1 MDRENIYELR
11 DVNKI
16 YKRGSQ
22 TLPVLKSV
30 NLKVQKGQALCI
42 MGPSGAGKSTLL
54 HIMGTLD
61 RATSGSVFYRGRE
74 LDSFSD
80 EGRSF
85 LRRGKL
91 GFVFQ
96 FHHLLSEFT
105 ARENIIIPGHF
116 TGRAYKAAGER
127 ADFLMETLGIFSR
140 KDHYPSELSGGEQQR
155 VAIARALMNEPE
167 VLLADEPVGNLD
179 RTNALK
185 IRDLFFE
192 LHRTFQLTLISVSHD
207 IGFAGA
213 FPRILRLEDGRLQEA
228 NTE

>member
-1 MDRENIYELR
+1 MERESIYELK
-11 DVNKI
+11 DVSKTYI
-16 YKRGSQ
+16 RGSQ
-22 TLPVLKSV
+22 TLPVLKDI
-30 NLKVQKGQALCI
+30 NLQVQKGQALCI

-61 RATSGSVFYRGRE
+61 RASSGSVFYRGRE
-74 LDSFSD
+74 LAEFSD
-80 EGRSF
+80 EDRAF

-105 ARENIIIPGHF
+105 AQENIIIPGHF
-116 TGRAYKAAGER
+116 TGRGYKDSLKR
-127 ADFLMETLGIFSR
+127 AQFLMETLGISSR

-179 RTNALK
+179 RKNALK

-192 LHRTFQLTLISVSHD
+192 LHKTFQLTLISVSHD

-213 FPRILRLEDGRLQEA
+213 FPRILRLEDGCLKEA
-228 NTE
+228 NTK

>member
-1 MDRENIYELR
+1 MNRETIYEVR
-11 DVNKI
+11 NVSKV
-16 YKRGSQ
+16 YERGSQ
-22 TLPVLKSV
+22 TLPVLKGV
-30 NLKVQKGQALCI
+30 NLKIQKGQALCI

-54 HIMGTLD
+54 HIMGALD
-61 RATSGSVFYRGRE
+61 RPSSGSVFYRGRE
-74 LDSFSD
+74 LDKFSD
-80 EGRSF
+80 EGRAF

-116 TGRAYKAAGER
+116 TGRSYKGAIKR
-127 ADFLMETLGIFSR
+127 ADFLLETLGILSR

-179 RTNALK
+179 KTNALK

-192 LHRTFQLTLISVSHD
+192 LHRAFQLTLISVSHD
-207 IGFAGA
+207 VGFAGA
-213 FPRILRLEDGRLQEA
+213 FPRILRLDDGCLREA
-228 NTE
+228 QGE

>member
-11 DVNKI
+11 DVSKAFP
-16 YKRGSQ
+16 RGSQ
-22 TLPVLKSV
+22 SLPVLKNI
-30 NLKVQKGQALCI
+30 NLTVQKGQALCI

-61 RATSGSVFYRGRE
+61 RACSGVIFYRGRK
-74 LDSFSD
+74 LSGFSD
-80 EGRSF
+80 EDRAF

-91 GFVFQ
+91 GFIFQ

-105 ARENIIIPGHF
+105 AQENIIIPGHF
-116 TGRAYKAAGER
+116 AGRGYKAALER
-127 ADFLMETLGIFSR
+127 ARFLMETLGILSR

-179 RTNALK
+179 RNNALK

-192 LHRTFQLTLISVSHD
+192 LHETFQLTLISVSHD

-213 FPRILRLEDGRLQEA
+213 FPRILRLEDGCLREA
-228 NTE
+228 NRS

>member
-1 MDRENIYELR
+1 MERESIYELK
-11 DVNKI
+11 DVSKTYI
-16 YKRGSQ
+16 RGSQ
-22 TLPVLKSV
+22 ALPVLKDI
-30 NLKVQKGQALCI
+30 NLQVQKGQALCI

-61 RATSGSVFYRGRE
+61 RASSGSVFYRGRE
-74 LDSFSD
+74 LAEFSD
-80 EGRSF
+80 EDRAF

-105 ARENIIIPGHF
+105 AQENIIIPGHF
-116 TGRAYKAAGER
+116 TGRGYKEALKR
-127 ADFLMETLGIFSR
+127 AQFLMETLGISSR

-179 RTNALK
+179 RKNALK

-192 LHRTFQLTLISVSHD
+192 LHKTFQLTLISVSHD

-213 FPRILRLEDGRLQEA
+213 FPRILRLEDGCLKEA
-228 NTE
+228 NTK

>member
-1 MDRENIYELR
+1 MDREMIYELKN
-11 DVNKI
+11 VHKI
-16 YKRGSQ
+16 YTRGSQ
-22 TLPVLKSV
+22 SLSVLKDI
-30 NLKVQKGQALCI
+30 NLQVQKGQALCI

-61 RATSGSVFYRGRE
+61 QASSGSVFYRNRE
-74 LDSFSD
+74 LSGFSD
-80 EGRSF
+80 EDRAF

-105 ARENIIIPGHF
+105 AQENILIPGHF
-116 TGRAYKAAGER
+116 TGRGYKEAVKR
-127 ADFLMETLGIFSR
+127 AQFLMETLGIFSR
-140 KDHYPSELSGGEQQR
+140 KDHYPSQMSGGEQQR

-179 RTNALK
+179 RKNALK
-185 IRDLFFE
+185 IRDLFFD
-192 LHRTFQLTLISVSHD
+192 LQKTFQLTLISVSHD

-213 FPRILRLEDGRLQEA
+213 FPRILRLEDGLLKEA
-228 NTE
+228 AK